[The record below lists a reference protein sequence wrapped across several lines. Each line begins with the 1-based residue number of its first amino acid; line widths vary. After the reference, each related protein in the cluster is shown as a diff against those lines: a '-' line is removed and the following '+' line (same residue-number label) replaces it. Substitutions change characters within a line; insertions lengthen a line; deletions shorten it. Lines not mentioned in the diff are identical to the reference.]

1 MKKISIIIPAYNEEK
16 NLTAIHQKL
25 QNVFSKLSNYSYE
38 IIFVNDGSNDGT
50 QEKLEELATQFS
62 EIKFIEFSRNFGG
75 QVALKAGLDN
85 ACGDAAIT
93 LDADLQHPPE
103 LIPEMI
109 SKWENG
115 CDIINMTRTY
125 STNTSLFKR
134 KSSDYFYLIL
144 SKISDIE
151 MKKGESDFKLI
162 DKSVLKVIKRFNEDS
177 LFLRGLYRW
186 IGFKQIY
193 IQYES
198 AERNAGETNYNS
210 TKLFRLAISG
220 ITSFS
225 EKPLHIATYLGI
237 LFTVLSVVF
246 FTFDVVTS
254 LIYNRAISGWSSI
267 IVAIVFFGG
276 MQMSILGI
284 IGLYI
289 GKVFKQV
296 KDRPSYIVRNKNF

>member
-1 MKKISIIIPAYNEEK
+1 MKKISIIIPAYNEKK
-16 NLTAIHQKL
+16 NLSAIHQKL
-25 QNVFSKLSNYSYE
+25 QNVFSELSNYSYE

-186 IGFKQIY
+186 IGFNQIY

>member
-25 QNVFSKLSNYSYE
+25 QNIFSNLSNYSYE
-38 IIFVNDGSNDGT
+38 IIFVNDGSKDNT
-50 QEKLEELATQFS
+50 QEKLEELAS
-62 EIKFIEFSRNFGG
+62 EFYEVKFIEFSRNFGG

>member
-25 QNVFSKLSNYSYE
+25 QNVFSELSNYSYE

>member
-1 MKKISIIIPAYNEEK
+1 
-16 NLTAIHQKL
+16 
-25 QNVFSKLSNYSYE
+25 
-38 IIFVNDGSNDGT
+38 
-50 QEKLEELATQFS
+50 
-62 EIKFIEFSRNFGG
+62 
-75 QVALKAGLDN
+75 
-85 ACGDAAIT
+85 
-93 LDADLQHPPE
+93 
-103 LIPEMI
+103 MI

>member
-1 MKKISIIIPAYNEEK
+1 
-16 NLTAIHQKL
+16 
-25 QNVFSKLSNYSYE
+25 
-38 IIFVNDGSNDGT
+38 
-50 QEKLEELATQFS
+50 
-62 EIKFIEFSRNFGG
+62 
-75 QVALKAGLDN
+75 
-85 ACGDAAIT
+85 
-93 LDADLQHPPE
+93 
-103 LIPEMI
+103 
-109 SKWENG
+109 
-115 CDIINMTRTY
+115 
-125 STNTSLFKR
+125 
-134 KSSDYFYLIL
+134 
-144 SKISDIE
+144 

>member
-1 MKKISIIIPAYNEEK
+1 MKKISIVIPAYNEEK
-16 NLTAIHQKL
+16 NLTVIHERLSK
-25 QNVFSKLSNYSYE
+25 VFSSLKNYNYE

-296 KDRPSYIVRNKNF
+296 KDRPSYIIKSMNF